1 MTFREIEL
9 APSGQYKGYIA
20 INHVLERWMR
30 IGESGLEISE
40 LEKAPIITFGVDD
53 LL

>member
-1 MTFREIEL
+1 MTKQGVEL
-9 APSGQYKGYIA
+9 APSGQYKGYVA

-30 IGESGLEISE
+30 IGENGLEISE
-40 LEKAPIITFGVDD
+40 PSRAPQITFTVDD

>member
-1 MTFREIEL
+1 MKFHEIEL
-9 APSGQYKGYIA
+9 APSGTYRGCVA

-30 IGESGLEISE
+30 ICENGLEVSE
-40 LEKAPIITFGVDD
+40 SERAPIITFGVDE

>member
-1 MTFREIEL
+1 MNNEIEL
-9 APSGQYKGYIA
+9 VPSGHFKGYIA

-40 LEKAPIITFGVDD
+40 LGRVPVITFGVDD
-53 LL
+53 IL